1 MKYEAIILC
10 GGEGWRLKPD
20 TWIPKPLL
28 KISKKETLLDR
39 QVRWLL
45 ENDFT
50 NIVLA
55 ANKSFPESVF
65 FTNPNVQPCIERR
78 KLGTGGAVKRA
89 INLTNV
95 EQIYVMNVDDI
106 VFYNP
111 KELFEY
117 SNKGAALLL
126 AQPQLPF
133 GKATLQGNIVT
144 KFEHKSTLNIWVNA
158 GHYVFSRQIVKE
170 YFPDKGDLEQETMQK
185 LAKSKLLLGLK
196 YSGEWLT
203 LNTMKDLV
211 RIRKYL
217 NNKQ

>member
-1 MKYEAIILC
+1 LKYEAIVLC

-39 QVRWLL
+39 QIRWLL

-50 NIVLA
+50 NIILA
-55 ANKSFPESVF
+55 ANRSFPESVF

-89 INLTNV
+89 INLTSAK
-95 EQIYVMNVDDI
+95 QIYVMNVDDI

-111 KELFEY
+111 RELFEY
-117 SNKGAALLL
+117 SKRGAALLL

-133 GKATLQGNIVT
+133 GKATLQGNVIT
-144 KFEHKSTLNIWVNA
+144 KFEHRPTLNIWVNA
-158 GHYVFSRQIVKE
+158 GHYVFSRQVVEE
-170 YFPDKGDLEQETMQK
+170 YFPDQGDLEQETMQK

-196 YSGEWLT
+196 YPGEWLT
-203 LNTMKDLV
+203 LNTMKDLI
-211 RIRKYL
+211 RIRKYF
-217 NNKQ
+217 NKQ